1 MSSSSPVHNQT
12 TNENSTTAFADS
24 SLNVL
29 SNSGYYNGSSPNSN
43 ITSHSNYNSPRS
55 QTPPKLSSMSVEDE
69 MTKYFKKKCE
79 EKDKEIKILKEQRD
93 SYQQQSEYTEQQL
106 REEGKRWEEKTRA
119 LHSNIA
125 KINEQNLILQEK
137 LTRITK
143 DSVAALIELQSQ
155 NEALKEEIETVRL
168 AYKGMSEKNG

>member
-1 MSSSSPVHNQT
+1 M
-12 TNENSTTAFADS
+12 
-24 SLNVL
+24 
-29 SNSGYYNGSSPNSN
+29 
-43 ITSHSNYNSPRS
+43 
-55 QTPPKLSSMSVEDE
+55 
-69 MTKYFKKKCE
+69 
-79 EKDKEIKILKEQRD
+79 KEQRD